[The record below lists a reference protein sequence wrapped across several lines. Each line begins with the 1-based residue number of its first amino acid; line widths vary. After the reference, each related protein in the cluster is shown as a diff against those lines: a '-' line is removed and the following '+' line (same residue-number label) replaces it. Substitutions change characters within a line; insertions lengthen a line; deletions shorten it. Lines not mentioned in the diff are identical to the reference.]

1 MLENQSHI
9 TDLVSPVWPIR
20 QVDSAGGNL
29 GGEPEEIQSSGPAG
43 LNSPTEFTR
52 QSPRN
57 LVNIRTQLLIE
68 ELAEARVV
76 VNAAD
81 DPANLAPLLHS
92 VERRIHS
99 GAASEVQEV
108 ARRKRPPSSHS
119 SNSVFSLVFN
129 CLAHIKPTHSARKNT
144 TLFLQMQAMIRME
157 RRIT

>member
-9 TDLVSPVWPIR
+9 TDLVSPVRPIR

-29 GGEPEEIQSSGPAG
+29 GGEPEEIQSGGPAG

-57 LVNIRTQLLIE
+57 LVNIRAQVLIE

-76 VNAAD
+76 VDAAD
-81 DPANLAPLLHS
+81 DPANLAPLLQP
-92 VERRIHS
+92 VECRIHS

-108 ARRKRPPSSHS
+108 ARRKCPPSSNPSH
-119 SNSVFSLVFN
+119 SVFGLSFN
-129 CLAHIKPTHSARKNT
+129 RLAHISPTTSARKT
-144 TLFLQMQAMIRME
+144 IMFFLQMQAMIRME